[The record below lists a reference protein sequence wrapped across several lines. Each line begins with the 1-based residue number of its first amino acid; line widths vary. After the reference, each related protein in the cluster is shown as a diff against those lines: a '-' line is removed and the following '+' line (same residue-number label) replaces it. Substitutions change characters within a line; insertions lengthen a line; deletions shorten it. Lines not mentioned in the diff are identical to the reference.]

1 MSEKTAKDPYDLIV
15 NDSATLFLSPTLFSL
30 YSAHAA
36 KEPFCTGG
44 EESSSY
50 KFVPRMR
57 SVPKSDKPN
66 RRRGQRGGRPFAPRG
81 ARSIRHCT
89 VCCNNCPKTVGE
101 NR

>member
-36 KEPFCTGG
+36 KEPFCTGD

-66 RRRGQRGGRPFAPRG
+66 RRRGQRGGRPSLREVLVPSVIALFVVT
-81 ARSIRHCT
+81 T
-89 VCCNNCPKTVGE
+89 VQKQ
-101 NR
+101 